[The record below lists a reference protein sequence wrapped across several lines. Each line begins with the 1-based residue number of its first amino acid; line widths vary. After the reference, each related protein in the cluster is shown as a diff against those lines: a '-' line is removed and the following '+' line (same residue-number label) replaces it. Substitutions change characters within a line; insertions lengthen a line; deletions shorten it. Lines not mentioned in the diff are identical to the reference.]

1 MQDAK
6 DLFRTTLE
14 AGKELLRSPANRPHV
29 EPSSKPAPLMVPIR
43 SLGDNQRGRIFD
55 HLCSLDNNDRYLRF
69 GYSATDEQ
77 IQRYVD
83 SLDFERDDIFGIYNR
98 KLEMV
103 AMGHLAFTGEG
114 ATRQQCESCAEFGVS
129 VQKGSRGRGYGSRLF
144 ERAAMHAR
152 NEGVNLLFIH
162 ALSQNE
168 VMLKIAR
175 DAGAIVTRDG
185 SESEAYLQLEPAT
198 VDSRVTELLQ
208 EQIAVADY
216 HFKVQAKQFWGFLA
230 QIQTI
235 RSEAINPDE
244 SING

>member
-1 MQDAK
+1 MQDTKA
-6 DLFRTTLE
+6 LFRTTLE
-14 AGKELLRSPANRPHV
+14 AGKDMMRSPVNRPHV

-43 SLGDNQRGRIFD
+43 SLGDNQRGRILD
-55 HLCSLDNNDRYLRF
+55 HLCSLDSNDRYLRF

-98 KLEMV
+98 KLQMV
-103 AMGHLAFTGEG
+103 AMGHLAYSGEG
-114 ATRQQCESCAEFGVS
+114 ATRQQCDSCAEFGVS
-129 VQKGSRGRGYGSRLF
+129 VQKSSRGRGYGSRLF
-144 ERAAMHAR
+144 GRAAMHAR

-162 ALSQNE
+162 ALSQND

-175 DAGAIVTRDG
+175 DAGAVVTRDG
-185 SESEAYLQLEPAT
+185 SESEAYLQLMPAT

-216 HFKVQAKQFWGFLA
+216 HIKAQAKQFWEFLA
-230 QIQTI
+230 LIQAV
-235 RSEAINPDE
+235 RSDAINGSE
-244 SING
+244 SASS